1 MEGLLWEIFGL
12 VLNVKLLQSIVM
24 KSELLRQ
31 NSKQVVNELLEKIK
45 ANAELTLGYPTSKN
59 YEFDELLPFLKY
71 PLNNVG
77 DPFIPSTY
85 TVGTRELEKEVVEF
99 FAKLFRAE
107 EDNWWGYVTNGG
119 SEGNLYGLYL
129 ARELYPK
136 AIVYYSEATHYSV
149 QKNLH
154 LLNMP
159 NIAIRSYDNGEID
172 YEDLEKTI
180 SINRQMPVIILAN
193 IGTTMTE
200 ARDDVGKM
208 KAIFKH
214 LAIQHHYIHADGAL
228 SGSYAAFV
236 EPRPAF
242 DFADGADSIA
252 ISGHKFLGSPIPCG
266 LVIAKKSHRDRIARS
281 IDYIGS
287 LDTTISGSRNG
298 HTPLFLWYIINK
310 LGIKGLRERTQ
321 TCLEVA
327 EYALTELKKI
337 EPTAWRNPSTL
348 TISMPKPDKVIVKK
362 WQLASE
368 NAWAH
373 IICMP
378 GITKIMIDE
387 FVKDL
392 ELSKTNVLSLV

>member
-1 MEGLLWEIFGL
+1 METELILDNTSTI
-12 VLNVKLLQSIVM
+12 LND
-24 KSELLRQ
+24 
-31 NSKQVVNELLEKIK
+31 LLEGIRSKS
-45 ANAELTLGYPTSKN
+45 AMTMGYPVSKD
-59 YEFDELLPFLKY
+59 FDFSELLPFLQY

-85 TVGTRELEKEVVEF
+85 TVGTRELEKEVIAF
-99 FAKLFRAE
+99 FSRLFRAE

-136 AIVYYSEATHYSV
+136 AIVYYSDSTHYSV

-159 NIAIRSYDNGEID
+159 NIAIRSQPNGEID

-200 ARDDVGKM
+200 ARDDVGRM
-208 KAIFKH
+208 KTIFKN
-214 LAIQHHYIHADGAL
+214 LAIQHHYIHVDGAL
-228 SGSYAAFV
+228 SGSYAAFID
-236 EPRPAF
+236 PRPAF

-266 LVIAKKSHRDRIARS
+266 MVIAKKSHRDRIARS

-298 HTPLFLWYIINK
+298 HTPLFLWYTITK
-310 LGIKGLRERTQ
+310 LGVEGLRKRTQ
-321 TCLEVA
+321 YSLDVAAYAEAALKEV
-327 EYALTELKKI
+327 
-337 EPTAWRNPSTL
+337 EPLAWRNPSTL
-348 TISMPKPDKVIVKK
+348 TINIPKPEDALIKK
-362 WQLASE
+362 WLLASG
-368 NAWAH
+368 NNWAH

-378 GITKIMIDE
+378 GMHKEQIDA
-387 FVKDL
+387 FVRDL
-392 ELSKTNVLSLV
+392 KLSKIKYSAVN

>member
-1 MEGLLWEIFGL
+1 MTLDSSGKTLDDFLQEIRSKSAMTMGYPVARDFDY
-12 VLNVKLLQSIVM
+12 
-24 KSELLRQ
+24 SELW
-31 NSKQVVNELLEKIK
+31 
-45 ANAELTLGYPTSKN
+45 
-59 YEFDELLPFLKY
+59 PFLKY

-85 TVGTRELEKEVVEF
+85 TVGTRELEKEVIAF
-99 FAKLFRAE
+99 FSRLFRAQ

-159 NIAIRSYDNGEID
+159 NIVIRSMANSEID

-180 SINRQMPVIILAN
+180 SMNRQRPVIILAN
-193 IGTTMTE
+193 VGTTMTE

-208 KAIFKH
+208 KAIFKN
-214 LAIQHHYIHADGAL
+214 LAIQHHYIHVDGAL
-228 SGSYAAFV
+228 SGSYAAFI

-252 ISGHKFLGSPIPCG
+252 ISGHKFFGSPIPCG
-266 LVIAKKSHRDRIARS
+266 MVIAKKTHRDRIARS
-281 IDYIGS
+281 IDYIGT

-310 LGIKGLRERTQ
+310 LGVDGLKQRTKDA
-321 TCLEVA
+321 LDVA
-327 EYALTELKKI
+327 AYAEATLKTI
-337 EPTAWRNPSTL
+337 EPSVWRNPSTL
-348 TISMPKPDKVIVKK
+348 TVSMPKPGDDIIKK
-362 WQLASE
+362 WQLASAD
-368 NAWAH
+368 NWAH

-378 GITKIMIDE
+378 GICKEQIDA
-387 FVKDL
+387 FAKDL
-392 ELSKTNVLSLV
+392 QLNKVKAYEEAN

>member
-1 MEGLLWEIFGL
+1 METDLSFDDTSEILKGLLEEIRA
-12 VLNVKLLQSIVM
+12 
-24 KSELLRQ
+24 KS
-31 NSKQVVNELLEKIK
+31 
-45 ANAELTLGYPTSKN
+45 AMTMGYPVSKD
-59 YEFDELLPFLKY
+59 FDFSELLPFINY

-85 TVGTRELEKEVVEF
+85 TVGSREQEKEVIGF
-99 FAKLFRAE
+99 FAELFRAE

-159 NIAIRSYDNGEID
+159 NITIRSQESGEID
-172 YEDLEKTI
+172 YDDLEKTI
-180 SINRQMPVIILAN
+180 SINRQVPVILLAN

-208 KAIFKH
+208 KAIFKR
-214 LAIQHHYIHADGAL
+214 LAIQHHYIHVDGAL
-228 SGSYAAFV
+228 AGSYAAFI

-252 ISGHKFLGSPIPCG
+252 ISGHKFFGTLIPCG
-266 LVIAKKSHRDRIARS
+266 MVIAKKNHRDRIARS
-281 IDYIGS
+281 IDYIGTM
-287 LDTTISGSRNG
+287 DTTISGSRNG
-298 HTPLFLWYIINK
+298 HTPLFLWYVIKK
-310 LGIKGLRERTQ
+310 LGIEGLRARTKK
-321 TCLEVA
+321 CLDVAAYAEKVLREV
-327 EYALTELKKI
+327 
-337 EPTAWRNPSTL
+337 EPAVWRNPSAL
-348 TISMPKPDKVIVKK
+348 TVNIPKPGKALIAK
-362 WQLASE
+362 WQLASG
-368 NAWAH
+368 ADWAH

-378 GITKIMIDE
+378 GMDKAQIDA
-387 FVKDL
+387 FVKYL
-392 ELSKTNVLSLV
+392 KESKIRTVALVD

>member
-1 MEGLLWEIFGL
+1 MEPDLPVDSTSEILKDLLKEIGA
-12 VLNVKLLQSIVM
+12 
-24 KSELLRQ
+24 KS
-31 NSKQVVNELLEKIK
+31 
-45 ANAELTLGYPTSKN
+45 AMTMGYPVSKD
-59 YEFDELLPFLKY
+59 FDFSELLPFLKY

-85 TVGTRELEKEVVEF
+85 TVGSREQEKEVIQF
-99 FAKLFRAE
+99 FSQIFRAE

-159 NIAIRSYDNGEID
+159 NITIRSQENGEID
-172 YEDLEKTI
+172 YDDLEKTI

-200 ARDDVGKM
+200 ARDDVGRM
-208 KAIFKH
+208 KSIFKK
-214 LAIQHHYIHADGAL
+214 LAIQHHYIHVDGAL
-228 SGSYAAFV
+228 AGSYAAFI

-252 ISGHKFLGSPIPCG
+252 ISGHKFFGSPIPCG
-266 LVIAKKSHRDRIARS
+266 MVIAKKNHRDRIARS
-281 IDYIGS
+281 IDYIGTM
-287 LDTTISGSRNG
+287 DTTISGSRNG
-298 HTPLFLWYIINK
+298 HTPLFLWYVIKK
-310 LGIKGLRERTQ
+310 LGVEGLRIRTQ
-321 TCLEVA
+321 KSLEVA
-327 EYALTELKKI
+327 AYAEKVLREV
-337 EPTAWRNPSTL
+337 EPAVWRNPSAL
-348 TISMPKPDKVIVKK
+348 TVNIPKPDKSTIAK
-362 WQLASE
+362 WQLASG
-368 NAWAH
+368 ADWAH

-378 GITKIMIDE
+378 GIDKAQIDA

-392 ELSKTNVLSLV
+392 KESKISLIALID